1 MEQTKYEFGNLR
13 IVMNEDLKADLLA
26 RGVQVRE
33 IFRLIENFGNKL
45 LMTRAT
51 GEIDFTNKT
60 TGASVKFT
68 VSWEEENSAVVDI
81 TEVHLG
87 QGKKIAA

>member
-13 IVMNEDLKADLLA
+13 ITMNEELKADLLA
-26 RGVQVRE
+26 KGVQVRE

-45 LMTRAT
+45 LMTKAT

-60 TGASVKFT
+60 TGASIKFT
-68 VSWEEENSAVVDI
+68 VSWEAENSALVEI
-81 TEVHLG
+81 TQVTLG
-87 QGKKIAA
+87 EGKKIAA

>member
-13 IVMNEDLKADLLA
+13 ITMNEELKADLLA
-26 RGVQVRE
+26 KGVQVRE

-45 LMTRAT
+45 LMTKAT

-60 TGASVKFT
+60 TGASIKFT
-68 VSWEEENSAVVDI
+68 VSWEAENSALVEI
-81 TEVHLG
+81 TQVALG
-87 QGKKIAA
+87 EGKKIAA

>member
-13 IVMNEDLKADLLA
+13 INMNEALKADLLA
-26 RGVQVRE
+26 KGVQVRE

-60 TGASVKFT
+60 TGSSIKFT
-68 VSWEEENSAVVDI
+68 VTWEAENSAVVDI
-81 TEVHLG
+81 TEVTLG
-87 QGKKIAA
+87 TGKKIAA